1 MTVGTLAALWLL
13 VINQLRVEWTVNAQY
28 AYGWTVPFLALYLFF
43 ERWQCRPEP
52 LHFRKKNPLLTGV
65 AIIFALGLL
74 PLRLIQEANPDWR
87 LVGWMIAGI
96 VTILTLCAILFA
108 GGWPWLRHFWFPVC
122 FMLVAVPWP
131 VPIENRLIQS
141 LMQNVA
147 ACCVELLGWFGI
159 PAVQQGNVIEVS
171 SGAVGVEEACSG
183 VRSLQTTLMI
193 SLFLGEWFRFGFPRR
208 IALLVL
214 GMAIAYFC
222 NLGRA
227 FWLVWLSVQHGAEAI
242 AQWHDFAGLLVLA
255 VTLILLWSTALGLRK
270 FERRVVSADS
280 QDAQKVVL
288 QNHPRRL
295 SRAVLISMLVW
306 LCVVELSTDLWYRAH
321 ESNYAKTENWSIQ
334 WPVARDGFREL
345 PIPPATREILHYS
358 DGHAASWQ
366 NADGTR
372 WIMYFIHWLPGR
384 SSAQLAKAHGPEI
397 CLPAAGRT
405 MQSDLGVK
413 LMQIHGIMLPVHS
426 YVFLNRGEP
435 MYVFYAL
442 HEEGAASDPR
452 ASRLQNMTMATR
464 MQAVLAGRRNSG
476 QRVLEA
482 VILGAPDQAS
492 AESEFAHTLE
502 ELIRS

>member
-1 MTVGTLAALWLL
+1 
-13 VINQLRVEWTVNAQY
+13 
-28 AYGWTVPFLALYLFF
+28 VPFLALYLFF
-43 ERWQCRPEP
+43 ERWQRRPEP
-52 LHFRKKNPLLTGV
+52 LDFSKRNTLIAGV
-65 AIIFALGLL
+65 AMVFALGLL

-131 VPIENRLIQS
+131 VPIEQRLIQS
-141 LMQNVA
+141 LMHNVA
-147 ACCVELLGWFGI
+147 ACCVELLSWFGI

-193 SLFLGEWFRFGFPRR
+193 SLFLGEWFCFNATRR
-208 IALLVL
+208 IALLFL

-227 FWLVWLSVQHGAEAI
+227 FWLVWLSAQHGAEAI
-242 AQWHDFAGLLVLA
+242 AHWHDFAGLLVLA
-255 VTLILLWSTALGLRK
+255 VTLVLLWSVALGLRK
-270 FERRVVSADS
+270 FGCQVSAS
-280 QDAQKVVL
+280 TLPVVL

-295 SRAVLISMLVW
+295 PRAALISLLVW
-306 LCVVELSTDLWYRAH
+306 LLVVELSTELWYRAH
-321 ESNYAKTENWSIQ
+321 ESNYAKTENWFIQ
-334 WPVARDGFREL
+334 WPAARNSFREL

-358 DGHAASWQ
+358 DGEAATWQ
-366 NADGTR
+366 NPSGTR
-372 WIMYFIHWLPGR
+372 WTMYFIHWLPGR
-384 SSAQLAKAHGPEI
+384 SAAQLAKAHGPEI

-413 LMQIHGIMLPVHS
+413 ILQIHGIALPVHS

-442 HEEGAASDPR
+442 HEEGAATDPR
-452 ASRLQNMTMATR
+452 ASRYQNMTMATR

-482 VILGAPDQAS
+482 AILGAPDQTS